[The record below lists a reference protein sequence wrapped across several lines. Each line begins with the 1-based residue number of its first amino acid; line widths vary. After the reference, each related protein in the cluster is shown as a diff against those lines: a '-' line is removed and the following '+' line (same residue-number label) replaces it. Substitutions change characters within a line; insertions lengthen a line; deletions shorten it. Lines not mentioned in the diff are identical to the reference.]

1 MSSAIET
8 VDLTRRFGRLDAV
21 DSLNLRVPIGSVFAL
36 VGPNGAGKTTTIKLL
51 MNLVRPTR
59 GSALVLGA
67 DSRRLGARDFAR
79 IGYVSEN
86 QRPPDWLTPDQLLDY
101 IRPFYPTWDE
111 ALCEKLRADLG
122 LTARTPLRS
131 LSRGTRMKAAL
142 LASLAYRP
150 ELVVLDE
157 PFTGLDPLV
166 RDELIRALLELPG
179 ERPCTVLVSS
189 HDIEEIER
197 LADWIA
203 FIDGGRLIFAEPVS
217 SLLSRFRLIEVIAP
231 DGVTPAPLTTPGWL
245 SQGIVGRTLR
255 FVDTDHAVP
264 GAMSRIAHAFPGAD
278 IRAMPL
284 SLREIFVALARRPAS
299 EGRARREVSGL
310 ASEF

>member
-1 MSSAIET
+1 MTSAIET
-8 VDLTRRFGRLDAV
+8 VDLTRRFGRLEAV
-21 DSLNLRVPIGSVFAL
+21 EALNLRVPIGSVFAL

-51 MNLVRPTR
+51 MNLIRPTHGR
-59 GSALVLGA
+59 AFVMGA
-67 DSRRLGARDFAR
+67 DSRRLGPRAFER

-86 QRPPDWLTPDQLLDY
+86 QRLPDWLTPDQLLDY

-111 ALCEKLRADLG
+111 ALCRKLRADLG
-122 LTARTPLRS
+122 LTARTPLQS

-150 ELVVLDE
+150 ELIVLDE

-179 ERPCTVLVSS
+179 EHPCTVLVSS

-203 FIDGGRLIFAEPVS
+203 FIDRGRLVFAEPVPS
-217 SLLSRFRLIEVIAP
+217 VLSRFRLIEVMAP
-231 DGVTPAPLTTPGWL
+231 DGVTPAPVSAPGWL
-245 SQGIVGRTLR
+245 LQGTVGRILR
-255 FVDTDHAVP
+255 FVDTDHASP
-264 GAMSRIAHAFPGAD
+264 GAMSRITLAFPGAD
-278 IRAMPL
+278 IRAVPL

-299 EGRARREVSGL
+299 EGTPAVDS
-310 ASEF
+310 